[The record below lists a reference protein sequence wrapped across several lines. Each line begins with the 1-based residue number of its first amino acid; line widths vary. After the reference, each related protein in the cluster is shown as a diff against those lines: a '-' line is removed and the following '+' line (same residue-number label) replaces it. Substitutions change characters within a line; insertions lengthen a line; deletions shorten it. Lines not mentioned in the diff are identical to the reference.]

1 MRTYS
6 ISIRII
12 DMNTEETYIDPFT
25 NEESVGEKKESHEE
39 LNVCIS
45 CEG

>member
-1 MRTYS
+1 MYMS
-6 ISIRII
+6 
-12 DMNTEETYIDPFT
+12 DKKYIDPFT
-25 NEESVGEKKESHEE
+25 NDETAGEKVRDEE

>member
-1 MRTYS
+1 MS
-6 ISIRII
+6 
-12 DMNTEETYIDPFT
+12 DNNYIDPFT
-25 NEESVGEKKESHEE
+25 GEESAGERINDKE